1 MSCCPSERFLRRLSS
16 IDYER
21 ATRIPRD
28 GVSIKNAPI
37 LLQVLRSSGHV
48 TVNVVITPRGDSRG
62 FGGYCVE
69 TQDSHWLSIGA
80 KLAPMR
86 CTETLKTRVSPE
98 MKLQAIAI
106 ADREFLSEAAWL
118 RRLVMR
124 EIRARND
131 ASDAE
136 SDLLPPESIPGPA
149 RAAPGKDGAGKP
161 MLVRLT
167 AEDRLL
173 LDARAEAR
181 GMRPATYA
189 SVLLRSHLRQ
199 LTPLPKD
206 ELLALKRSVAE
217 LGSIGRNINQI
228 ARAVSGG
235 GEVPGSLRGEFWA
248 MLKICS
254 ALRDNT
260 KALLKANL
268 TSWVAGDARGG
279 R

>member
-1 MSCCPSERFLRRLSS
+1 
-16 IDYER
+16 
-21 ATRIPRD
+21 
-28 GVSIKNAPI
+28 
-37 LLQVLRSSGHV
+37 
-48 TVNVVITPRGDSRG
+48 
-62 FGGYCVE
+62 
-69 TQDSHWLSIGA
+69 
-80 KLAPMR
+80 MR
-86 CTETLKTRVSPE
+86 CTETMKTHVSPE
-98 MKLQAIAI
+98 MKLQARSV

-118 RRLVMR
+118 KRLVMR

-131 ASDAE
+131 ASGAE
-136 SDLLPPESIPGPA
+136 IDLLRSESITGPTS
-149 RAAPGKDGAGKP
+149 AAPGNNGAGKP

-167 AEDRLL
+167 VEDRLL

-206 ELLALKRSVAE
+206 ELLALKRSIAE

-228 ARAVSGG
+228 AKAANEGG
-235 GEVPGSLRGEFWA
+235 RMPDSVGAEFRA
-248 MLKICS
+248 MLKICV

-268 TSWVAGDARGG
+268 ASWAAGYTRSDQW
-279 R
+279 

>member
-1 MSCCPSERFLRRLSS
+1 
-16 IDYER
+16 
-21 ATRIPRD
+21 
-28 GVSIKNAPI
+28 
-37 LLQVLRSSGHV
+37 
-48 TVNVVITPRGDSRG
+48 
-62 FGGYCVE
+62 
-69 TQDSHWLSIGA
+69 
-80 KLAPMR
+80 MR
-86 CTETLKTRVSPE
+86 CTEILKTSVSPE
-98 MKLQAIAI
+98 IKLKARAV

-118 RRLVMR
+118 KRIAMR

-131 ASDAE
+131 ASDAD
-136 SDLLPPESIPGPA
+136 SDLLRSESIPGA
-149 RAAPGKDGAGKP
+149 TSAGSGNNGAGRP

-206 ELLALKRSVAE
+206 ELLALKRSINE

-235 GEVPGSLRGEFWA
+235 GEVPGSVHGEFRA
-248 MLKICS
+248 MLKICL

-268 TSWVAGDARGG
+268 ASWAAGYTSGDHW
-279 R
+279 

>member
-1 MSCCPSERFLRRLSS
+1 
-16 IDYER
+16 
-21 ATRIPRD
+21 
-28 GVSIKNAPI
+28 
-37 LLQVLRSSGHV
+37 
-48 TVNVVITPRGDSRG
+48 
-62 FGGYCVE
+62 
-69 TQDSHWLSIGA
+69 
-80 KLAPMR
+80 MR
-86 CTETLKTRVSPE
+86 CTETLKTHVSPE
-98 MKLQAIAI
+98 MKLQARSV

-118 RRLVMR
+118 KRLVMR

-131 ASDAE
+131 ASGAE
-136 SDLLPPESIPGPA
+136 SDLLRSESVLRPTS
-149 RAAPGKDGAGKP
+149 AAPGNNGAGKP

-167 AEDRLL
+167 VEDRLL

-206 ELLALKRSVAE
+206 ELLALKRSIAE

-235 GEVPGSLRGEFWA
+235 GEVPGSLRREFWG

-254 ALRDNT
+254 ALRDNIKT
-260 KALLKANL
+260 LLSANL
-268 TSWVAGDARGG
+268 ASWAAGHARGDK
-279 R
+279 

>member
-1 MSCCPSERFLRRLSS
+1 
-16 IDYER
+16 
-21 ATRIPRD
+21 
-28 GVSIKNAPI
+28 
-37 LLQVLRSSGHV
+37 
-48 TVNVVITPRGDSRG
+48 
-62 FGGYCVE
+62 
-69 TQDSHWLSIGA
+69 
-80 KLAPMR
+80 MR
-86 CTETLKTRVSPE
+86 CTETLKTHVSPE
-98 MKLQAIAI
+98 MKLQARSLAE
-106 ADREFLSEAAWL
+106 REFLSEAAWL
-118 RRLVMR
+118 KRLVMR

-131 ASDAE
+131 ASGAE
-136 SDLLPPESIPGPA
+136 SDLLRSESIPRPTS
-149 RAAPGKDGAGKP
+149 AAPGNNAAGKP

-167 AEDRLL
+167 VEDRLL

-206 ELLALKRSVAE
+206 ELLALKRSIAE

-260 KALLKANL
+260 KALLSANL
-268 TSWVAGDARGG
+268 ASWATGHGRGDK
-279 R
+279 

>member
-1 MSCCPSERFLRRLSS
+1 
-16 IDYER
+16 
-21 ATRIPRD
+21 
-28 GVSIKNAPI
+28 
-37 LLQVLRSSGHV
+37 
-48 TVNVVITPRGDSRG
+48 
-62 FGGYCVE
+62 
-69 TQDSHWLSIGA
+69 
-80 KLAPMR
+80 MR
-86 CTETLKTRVSPE
+86 CTETLKTHVWPE
-98 MKLQAIAI
+98 MKLQARSV

-118 RRLVMR
+118 KRLVMR

-131 ASDAE
+131 ASGAE
-136 SDLLPPESIPGPA
+136 SDLLRLESIPGPTS
-149 RAAPGKDGAGKP
+149 AASGSNGAGKP
-161 MLVRLT
+161 MLVRL
-167 AEDRLL
+167 ALEDRLL

-206 ELLALKRSVAE
+206 ELLALKRSIAE

-260 KALLKANL
+260 KALLTANL
-268 TSWVAGDARGG
+268 ASWAAGHGPGDK
-279 R
+279 

>member
-1 MSCCPSERFLRRLSS
+1 
-16 IDYER
+16 
-21 ATRIPRD
+21 
-28 GVSIKNAPI
+28 
-37 LLQVLRSSGHV
+37 
-48 TVNVVITPRGDSRG
+48 
-62 FGGYCVE
+62 
-69 TQDSHWLSIGA
+69 
-80 KLAPMR
+80 MR
-86 CTETLKTRVSPE
+86 CTEILKTSVSPE
-98 MKLQAIAI
+98 IKLKAKAA

-118 RRLVMR
+118 KRIVMR

-131 ASDAE
+131 ASDA
-136 SDLLPPESIPGPA
+136 DRNLLRSESIPGPTSA
-149 RAAPGKDGAGKP
+149 GSGNNVAGKP

-206 ELLALKRSVAE
+206 ELLALKRSIAE

-254 ALRDNT
+254 ALRDNI
-260 KALLKANL
+260 KALLSANL
-268 TSWVAGDARGG
+268 TSWAAGHDRDD